1 MSRATWDADRP
12 RLSSRKGLSPALARR
27 SRRFRSTR
35 ECHGSVPQPRTGR
48 NPLGLGSAPFAR
60 RYLGYHFCF
69 LFLGVL
75 RCFSSPR
82 SPPAYR
88 PGDCLRQSGCPVR
101 TSADQWLLAPP
112 RGFSQL
118 AASFFASW
126 SLGIHRPPLLS
137 FPLHSDGS
145 PSGVLVFSFSSNFI
159 AACQWSLSPSL
170 RTGCAP
176 PRLTGLRFVPAV
188 SFSVWR
194 IRESNP

>member
-145 PSGVLVFSFSSNFI
+145 PSGVLVFSFSSIFF
-159 AACQWSLSPSL
+159 AACQWSLSPVLADRLCPASPGGPPSL
-170 RTGCAP
+170 
-176 PRLTGLRFVPAV
+176 F
-188 SFSVWR
+188 
-194 IRESNP
+194 